1 TLGRMVGGVF
11 ARLVRV
17 NMLQTLRA
25 DYVEAAR
32 ARGIRERHVIFRHAF
47 KNALI
52 PVITIMGLQF
62 ALMIGNATLTETVF
76 SWPGLARALVEF
88 VGTRDYAAVQGIVSF
103 IALAIV
109 VVSLLIDVIN
119 ALVDPRVRYS

>member
-1 TLGRMVGGVF
+1 GVMFGGVV

-17 NMLQTLRA
+17 NMLQTLRS

-32 ARGIRERHVIFRHAF
+32 ARGIREHRVIFRHAF

-62 ALMIGNATLTETVF
+62 ALLIGNATLTETVF
-76 SWPGLARALVEF
+76 SWPGLARALVDF
-88 VGTRDYAAVQGIVSF
+88 IGKRDYAALQGIVTF
-103 IALAIV
+103 IALVIV
-109 VVSLLIDVIN
+109 VISLLIDIVN
-119 ALVDPRVRYS
+119 ALLDPRVRY